1 MFQEVVPKCL
11 LESSTGCISQYKKE
25 VQHFLFIC
33 IPGLAEGFELQQG
46 KKHLE
51 LLSRK
56 MVINKSVDLLH
67 KADLTEL
74 KKYIKPAAEIKQ
86 VKIQWAEKI
95 KQHLEK
101 GYIEKEAANLKSR
114 LNKVKFTGITKTR
127 KSTRS
132 IYFC

>member
-1 MFQEVVPKCL
+1 MNRE
-11 LESSTGCISQYKKE
+11 INI
-25 VQHFLFIC
+25 H
-33 IPGLAEGFELQQG
+33 G

-51 LLSRK
+51 LVSRK

-101 GYIEKEAANLKSR
+101 GYIEKEAANLKADSIK
-114 LNKVKFTGITKTR
+114 LNLLELLKQESPPGPFTSAEDVTKYM
-127 KSTRS
+127 KMNVMLEKKNKKM
-132 IYFC
+132 